1 MNLPKKSIFGAT
13 ILAIVSLSSCV
24 SSGPDAFMAKNLT
37 SQEKSRILYEKGLA
51 LYEDKLM
58 GKNDLGAIPEV
69 RSYFEAAVLA
79 DPLNLKAQEYLSR
92 TDAFKATR
100 FNAYMKSANR
110 LKDKKKRTDS
120 ENYELVLATRKAE
133 ELDSGN
139 SELQKL
145 KSDTADVRKQVI
157 QKRVAGLGA
166 LEKKLKASKAQ
177 AEVAKLLPQT
187 AKLIGEIQLVDPENK
202 DAAGAKKSMDEVV
215 YGLVRKDL
223 DAAKAALGA
232 GKYAAAEASLL
243 HAEKTLRG
251 VTRERN
257 PELVELKYQ
266 VYFKWAQV
274 FYGKKEY
281 ISADNRVNVALGAS
295 NTQEARDLKLKI
307 SKAVAAK
314 SAASKGGASAKAPGK
329 GNKNTP
335 AVPSRDYD
343 AEIDGIL
350 ESIDATIARDDL
362 KGAVDMIDFNS
373 EMMKDQAN
381 KDKLAAKRGAVQERV
396 KALYAESVAAYNE
409 EDYETSR
416 DGFLAVLR
424 VSPGYE
430 QAQAYLDKANN
441 KIRALEGN

>member
-1 MNLPKKSIFGAT
+1 MNLPKKSIFCAA
-13 ILAIVSLSSCV
+13 ILVIVSLSSCV

-37 SQEKSRILYEKGLA
+37 PQEKSRILYEKGLA
-51 LYEDKLM
+51 LYEEKLL
-58 GKNDLGAIPEV
+58 GKNDLAAIPEV

-79 DPLNLKAQEYLSR
+79 DPMNLKAQEYLSR

-110 LKDKKKRTDS
+110 LKEKKKRTDS

-157 QKRVAGLGA
+157 QKRVAGLDA

-232 GKYAAAEASLL
+232 GKYAAAETSLL
-243 HAEKTLRG
+243 RAEKTLRG

-257 PELVELKYQ
+257 AELVELKYQ
-266 VYFKWAQV
+266 VYFKWAQE

-295 NTQEARDLKLKI
+295 NTPEARDLKLRI

-314 SAASKGGASAKAPGK
+314 TAAAKGGAAAKGQGK
-329 GNKNTP
+329 KTVP

-362 KGAVDMIDFNS
+362 KGAADMIEFNS
-373 EMMKDQAN
+373 EMMKEQAN
-381 KDKLAAKRGAVQERV
+381 KDKLSAKRGAVQERV

-409 EDYETSR
+409 EDYETAR